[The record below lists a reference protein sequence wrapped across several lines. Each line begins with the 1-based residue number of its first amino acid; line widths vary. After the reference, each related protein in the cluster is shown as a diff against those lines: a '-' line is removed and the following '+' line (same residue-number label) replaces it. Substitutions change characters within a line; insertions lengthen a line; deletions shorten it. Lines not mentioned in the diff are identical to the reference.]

1 MANSVKGILEEA
13 GFNEVEFDKVVI
25 RKDEIKLYFEEFYL
39 KMWKENGEWRV
50 WVFDRETDKETEI
63 DDINIRAF
71 IDVLE
76 FELNNR
82 PLLDN

>member
-1 MANSVKGILEEA
+1 MANSIKSIFEEA
-13 GFNEVEFDKVVI
+13 GFDKVEFDEVVI
-25 RKDEIKLYFEEFYL
+25 KKDEIKLYLGEFYL

-50 WVFDRETDKETEI
+50 WVFDRETDKKTEI

-76 FELNNR
+76 CELNNR
-82 PLLDN
+82 PLIDN